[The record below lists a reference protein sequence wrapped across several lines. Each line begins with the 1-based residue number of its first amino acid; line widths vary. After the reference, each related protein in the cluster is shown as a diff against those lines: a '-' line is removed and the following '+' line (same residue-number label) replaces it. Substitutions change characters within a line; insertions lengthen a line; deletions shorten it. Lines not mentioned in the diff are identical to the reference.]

1 MPYIHLPIM
10 PATEIDLAFEK
21 MIAHDKAVSEA
32 YFNLT
37 SSLRRYCSE
46 LIDRNVD
53 VDIIKE
59 LMAVIKI
66 ALDEYARCAIHFAK
80 EN

>member
-1 MPYIHLPIM
+1 M

-32 YFNLT
+32 FFNLT
-37 SSLRRYCSE
+37 SHLGEYCDE
-46 LIDRNVD
+46 LIDKRAD
-53 VDIIKE
+53 VNIIME